1 MLLVTHA
8 SGGMLLVTQAI
19 GNTHHVKIQIV
30 SHLKAATENVAGVLF
45 IDFFEITFSHKT
57 L

>member
-1 MLLVTHA
+1 M
-8 SGGMLLVTQAI
+8 TQAI

-30 SHLKAATENVAGVLF
+30 SHLKAAIESVVGVLF
-45 IDFFEITFSHKT
+45 IDFFEITFSHET